1 MMVSRKIRVL
11 IVDDSASVRQ
21 VLSEIVSGEADME
34 VLGTASNPYFAA
46 ERMRDLAG
54 GGPTPGFGG
63 MLEGDPAAEAGA
75 HLTEDAARRAWREG
89 LAMSVPEAVS
99 VVTGPR

>member
-1 MMVSRKIRVL
+1 
-11 IVDDSASVRQ
+11 
-21 VLSEIVSGEADME
+21 
-34 VLGTASNPYFAA
+34 
-46 ERMRDLAG
+46 
-54 GGPTPGFGG
+54 

>member
-1 MMVSRKIRVL
+1 MTSRL
-11 IVDDSASVRQ
+11 
-21 VLSEIVSGEADME
+21 
-34 VLGTASNPYFAA
+34 NPYINFKDNARQA
-46 ERMRDLAG
+46 MEFYKEVFGGDLAG

-63 MLEGDPAAEAGA
+63 MLEGDPVAEAGA
-75 HLTEDAARRAWREG
+75 HLTEDAAQRAWQEG